1 MPKEDIL
8 VEGDYVNELFVI
20 VTGEVQVTTRPWH
33 ISFLHATPNQGS
45 IKHSEPSTVVYN
57 LLHVAHLS

>member
-20 VTGEVQVTTRPWH
+20 VTGEVQVTR
-33 ISFLHATPNQGS
+33 SLHTSCAALPDRMLSQ
-45 IKHSEPSTVVYN
+45 
-57 LLHVAHLS
+57 AHLPSLAVC

>member
-20 VTGEVQVTTRPWH
+20 VTGEVQVTTRIWLVD
-33 ISFLHATPNQGS
+33 FLCATPNQDAD
-45 IKHSEPSTVVYN
+45 ST
-57 LLHVAHLS
+57 

>member
-20 VTGEVQVTTRPWH
+20 VTGEVQVRRTLRIRVPCATLTSMLTRYDLPTLD
-33 ISFLHATPNQGS
+33 IRLR
-45 IKHSEPSTVVYN
+45 PS
-57 LLHVAHLS
+57 LRAPR

>member
-20 VTGEVQVTTRPWH
+20 VTGEVQVRTRT
-33 ISFLHATPNQGS
+33 SATSVRPQPGG
-45 IKHSEPSTVVYN
+45 
-57 LLHVAHLS
+57 